1 MKRVVSMVLA
11 VAILVGMLPTT
22 AWAAGDA
29 LSAGCCEHH
38 QTHDDSCGYKA
49 AVEVSDC
56 THQHT
61 ADCYEKETC
70 IHTHGVECSVTC
82 SHVCSTDTGCITMQ
96 RECTHLAHDAACGG
110 LDEENPVCN
119 HTCEVVVDS
128 EDSCYALLCSHAEPD
143 AHDEACGYAEAEA
156 EKACEYICEEC
167 AMEEADAA
175 AVAEVKALID
185 VIPALDVVQEMSQD
199 EQRSV
204 YEQTQAAYDAYEKL
218 AKEQKSQIPDANSF
232 FEALFSYFNS
242 LTSEV
247 NTDSALSGKC
257 GENVTWELDV
267 ATGTLRI
274 SGSGAMDDFS
284 SGNDVPWW
292 FMKDNSAGQNVPWN
306 EHQNSIKKLIIE
318 ENVTGIGKYAFG
330 NCTELEEIYFN
341 AAKMEPLP
349 INNCAFFN
357 AGINSDGVVI
367 IVGKSVTRIP
377 ENLFASYYY
386 YEDGNYLYDCNI
398 VELKFEE
405 GSVCSSISEGA
416 FKHNQ
421 TLTDIEIGNAI
432 STVAEDAFYD
442 CASIENLYFNSTVF
456 GYDIPFI
463 NVGDANKGF
472 AVTIGSGVTKIP
484 QQLFSNS
491 YISSLIFE
499 NNSNCECIG
508 SYSFEYCNLLKTIT
522 LPDTVKRIDTGAFR
536 SCESLSSVT
545 IPKNLELIGQESF
558 EYCDALKSIYYN
570 GSAEQW
576 KDISIEER
584 NDPLLDAEISF
595 TDNHTHVFGEW
606 YETKAPTQE
615 AEGEERR
622 DCTGCNYYE
631 TRILEKLPD
640 SGDIHEHHYTST
652 ITEPTCTE
660 QGFTTYICDCT
671 DSYVDNYIDAIG
683 HAYNDGEITI
693 EPGCET
699 TGIKTFTCSNDPE
712 HYYTEMVAAVGH
724 SYGAWYETK
733 APTLEEE
740 GEEQRDC
747 SNCDHFETRTKEK
760 LVPDEVTEG
769 ICGDHLTWTL
779 EDNKLVIAGSG
790 DMYDYIWYDVP
801 WVESV
806 SSIIAVEFHGEITSI
821 GNNAF
826 IGGSNI
832 TVINF
837 PATLKSIGDFAFDGC
852 TGITKVDIP
861 ISVEYIG
868 EFSFRGIGITE
879 ITIPEK
885 VTSIGDRVF
894 DECSALEKVNFNAI
908 NAEVG
913 NQVFPDSYWST
924 KDITLFVG
932 RNVKKIP
939 DNLFSSNS
947 SCTSNLKEIIFEEGC
962 QCTGIGD
969 AAFSD
974 SIKLESV
981 ELPNNLVTIGTNAFS
996 YCGLQEIMLPDT
1008 VTTIENNAFSN
1019 SDKLRKINIPKNV
1032 VSIGNNAFYC
1042 CYALEEIDFD
1052 ATNMGDL
1059 PYRNGVFYYAGN
1071 QGKGIHLTI
1080 DRSVTK
1086 IPAYLFAS
1094 DIPNPNK
1101 LKSVVFDEESVCE
1114 TIGESAFQMCEE
1126 LSEIVIPTSVTDIGS
1141 FAFDGCKSLKT
1152 IMIPENTTN
1161 IGRYAFADCTGLT
1174 EIGFY
1179 PTEVSNGAYNY
1190 DGIFYSAGIDCGGVT
1205 VTIGSNVKR
1214 IPGYTFS
1221 GYSATYD
1228 VPKITSVIF
1237 EDGSVCEEI
1246 GYGAFR
1252 YCTAL
1257 ESITIPN
1264 SVESIGSDAFSG
1276 CTSLSNVVIPD
1287 SVTEMG
1293 YSVFTD
1299 CPKLISAGSL
1309 GSGCNI
1315 EFGWSDAIP
1324 ENAFYECASI
1334 TKLTVPGSVK
1344 TIGINALYNCAG
1356 LTSAGPIGGGYSY
1369 EFGWNDFIP
1378 EYAFYYCSGLKNV
1391 IIPENIQNLGDY
1403 AFYSCTAL
1411 ERIEFN
1417 AIAMNDLS
1425 SVNNYVFNKAG
1436 TVGNGISM
1444 YISKDVTR
1452 IPAYLL
1458 TPGEGYNSQNDSA
1471 KVLSLEFE
1479 DGSACET
1486 IGEYAFWR
1494 CNNLKAIQIPEKVTS
1509 IGNTAFSECPS
1520 LEMIKFNA
1528 IALNDLTYSCF
1539 ESSGTAGPGINV
1551 FIEDKVTRIPAFLF
1565 AGFSETY
1572 KPSCVKAVSF
1582 GANSVCESIEESAFC
1597 HSILLTDITLP
1608 DSIAVI
1614 ESNAFDGCT
1623 VLKKVSI
1630 PEGVMKIDTEVFRKC
1645 TSLECVNLPNTIK
1658 EIGQRAF
1665 SNCSSLKNLQIPSA
1679 VTFINDEA
1687 FSGCTSLEHVE
1698 IPESVA
1704 SIGNNAFRNC
1714 ESLTEVLL
1722 SEGVTAIGN
1731 QVFQNCSSLESVT
1744 LPNTLEKMGTNNF
1757 VGCTNLISAGPL
1769 ESECSIEFGWV
1780 ECIPPQAFYNCKN
1793 LQSVIIPK
1801 TITTLGE
1808 KAFYN
1813 CEGLQRISIPE
1824 TIATLEKEAFYGCT
1838 GLTKINF
1845 DAVAINKIQSAVFDN
1860 AGTAGDGIDV
1870 VFGADVKY
1878 VPLGLFASHDD
1889 SDTKP
1894 YIRTVKFARGSV
1906 CEAIDASAFK
1916 NCTELLWIEIPKSI
1930 YTIGDYAF
1938 AGCYHLSDVYYEGS
1952 EAEWKTYIE
1961 QNGLSQIWH
1970 PGNEYLI
1977 YNNVHYNSF
1986 APEGDDDSTNNDENE
2001 SSNSNCYVRYF
2012 RKWDADT
2019 QTAYWGEEPPI
2030 VEGLDLGSQVTAETD
2045 TSFIA
2050 NVDDLVGT
2058 YVLAET
2064 KTRDDGMIAADI
2076 LLSIKPLETKTG
2088 TVTAIGFTTITIDGV
2103 EYFIPEN
2110 INVYD
2115 LNVGDSVMYHLYN
2128 GDLVGINGKG
2138 SADDDNDDP
2147 ADKIGT
2153 VRYYSGWDIQ
2163 SRTVTFGR
2171 DIQSMATVAD
2181 DADASLVNSLNS
2193 LQGNYVLVE
2202 IKEQDGIDELVSI
2215 KVVDSV
2221 FGSVSIVHSNAVVID
2236 DITYNVSNE
2245 SILSNVSVNDYIL
2258 CHIYDDVVINIEI
2271 LQSQTGEL
2279 MGWNKETLDLSIDV
2293 DDEPDMGSY
2302 GYVLSD
2308 LANEETLKLLNRL
2321 SSGSVTIVTDVKFVC
2336 DEQGFVYC
2344 VFELCPVIDGEF
2356 TYLSSTNEVFKY
2368 RYHYDESWFQ
2378 NSSYTYQHDLTKM
2391 SLRVAM
2397 AAGDMRC
2404 VPGKEN
2410 MLGYEYLRNLMTDLG
2425 FDFSE
2430 EYSRYILSSTDK
2442 HYDNIGYGIGSKT
2455 IVDENGE
2462 ECTLIMIGVRGSG
2475 YGAEWGGNFRIGTG
2489 MIEHE
2494 GFRKAADQVIDALE
2508 NYISENEAA
2517 FSSRIKVWISG
2528 FSRAGATTNLVGAYL
2543 DEGNIK
2549 QVKPKDVYA
2558 FCFECPQNTTSL
2570 WNIDNQYR
2578 NIVNIINPIDL
2589 VPKVAMSAWGFKRF
2603 GTDYILPSMEAAADY
2618 SVLWQSMQEEYK
2630 NLLMYNLPEDDA
2642 LFAARMYTTQ
2652 AIGQASIFQEFADD
2666 LASATQNRTLFT
2678 SEYQKTIMPIFAK
2691 MMGQANINMNFGQAL
2706 LECIPILPGMARFNS
2721 VLFLLSLGAD
2731 DLNHAHYMELCLSW
2745 VDSLKGETVVENQFT
2760 DYRKIYV
2767 NCPVD
2772 LSVYNS
2778 GGKLVAQIKNDTVQ
2792 EIDGGVVARIDA
2804 DGQKMICLPIG
2815 EKYSIQ
2821 LTATGDGFMTYTV
2834 TEYNLNNANTGRV
2847 VSYHDVKL
2855 TKGDCLKGIV
2865 EDLDEVGKARY
2876 PLALSDGQEAKPT
2889 IDQSGEEVKT
2899 FNVNV
2904 ETQTG
2909 GVVHGG
2915 GTYLNGEFAR
2925 VTAVANEGYQFVGW
2939 FVDGEI
2945 VSTEEEYRFVVMS
2958 DVTMIAQFKSSGHDH
2973 VAGAEWVSD
2982 GTHHWYKCIGCDEKL
2997 DLAIHSGGT
3006 ATCTKKAVCTVCG
3019 TSYGELASHDY
3030 ALSWSQGD
3038 ANGHW
3043 HKCKNCSA
3051 HDTQVKHTPG
3061 SAATETTAQ
3070 TCTECGYVIA
3080 PATGHVTH
3088 AADSKW
3094 FSDVNSHWHKCTGCN
3109 EKLDV
3114 TIHSGGT
3121 ATCIK
3126 KAVCTVCGTSY
3137 GELASHD
3144 YETSWNQGDTNGHW
3158 HECKNCSA
3166 HDTQVKHTP
3175 GSAATATKAQ
3185 TCTVCGYVITPA
3197 LGHICTAGSKWY
3209 SNGTYHWHLCTS
3221 CGVRVKTS
3229 YHSYSSDTDETCN
3242 VCGYTRTVTATEPT
3256 QETEVAMT
3264 ETTETSVSD
3273 EEVIA
3278 TDTVPVIVPT
3288 ETNDD
3293 ISDNAV
3299 SEDTDSRGVS
3309 GVLITVFAIVA
3320 LGSLAA
3326 LAILL
3331 VYKKRR
3337 KSK

>member
-1 MKRVVSMVLA
+1 MKRVVSVVLA
-11 VAILVGMLPTT
+11 VAMLVGMIPTT

-38 QTHDDSCGYKA
+38 QTHDNSCGYKA
-49 AVEVSDC
+49 AIEGSNC

-61 ADCYEKETC
+61 ADCYEKEAC
-70 IHTHGVECSVTC
+70 IHTHGEKCSVTC

-96 RECTHLAHDAACGG
+96 RECTHLAHDTECGG
-110 LDEENPVCN
+110 LDEKNPVCN
-119 HTCEVVVDS
+119 HICEVAVDS
-128 EDSCYALLCSHAEPD
+128 EESCYALLCSHAEPD
-143 AHDEACGYAEAEA
+143 VHDEVCGYVENVA
-156 EKACEYICEEC
+156 EKVCEYICEEC

-185 VIPALDVVQEMSQD
+185 AIPTLDDVLEMSQD
-199 EQRSV
+199 EQKSV

-367 IVGKSVTRIP
+367 TVGKSVTRIP

-545 IPKNLELIGQESF
+545 IPKNLELIEQESF

-660 QGFTTYICDCT
+660 QGFTTYICDCN

-913 NQVFPDSYWST
+913 NQVFPDSCQNS

-932 RNVKKIP
+932 KNVKKIP

-962 QCTGIGD
+962 QCTEIGD

-981 ELPNNLVTIGTNAFS
+981 ELPNNLVTIGANAFS
-996 YCGLQEIMLPDT
+996 YCGLREVILPDAVT
-1008 VTTIENNAFSN
+1008 VIGNNAFSN
-1019 SDKLRKINIPKNV
+1019 SDKLKNVNIPKNV

-1315 EFGWSDAIP
+1315 EFGWSDALP

-1403 AFYSCTAL
+1403 AFYSCTDL

-1436 TVGNGISM
+1436 TVGNGISL

-1494 CNNLKAIQIPEKVTS
+1494 CNNLKTIQIPEKVTS

-1551 FIEDKVTRIPAFLF
+1551 FIGDKVTRIPAFLF

-2050 NVDDLVGT
+2050 NVNNLVGT

-2064 KTRDDGMIAADI
+2064 KARDDGMIAADI

-2088 TVTAIGFTTITIDGV
+2088 TITAIGFTTITIDGV
-2103 EYFIPEN
+2103 EYSIPEN
-2110 INVYD
+2110 VNVYD

-2138 SADDDNDDP
+2138 SADDDNDDS
-2147 ADKIGT
+2147 AENIGT
-2153 VRYYSGWDIQ
+2153 IRYYSVWDVNNNVAQ
-2163 SRTVTFGR
+2163 FGPN
-2171 DIQSMATVAD
+2171 DHKG
-2181 DADASLVNSLNS
+2181 
-2193 LQGNYVLVE
+2193 LQMTDETDTAFRSDPTKYLGHYVLVE
-2202 IKEQDGIDELVSI
+2202 SKAGQEGSDRDILIGMKPVETKTGTVTSVDDLDIVIDGTNYTAHEGLGSLLGYANQFAVYHLFDGTLVGIETLEKKEGFLTYWSKEANSINIKFDVSAELPEVYSLSLAADEKTVTLLGETGSR
-2215 KVVDSV
+2215 VDSV
-2221 FGSVSIVHSNAVVID
+2221 TFLCDSNG
-2236 DITYNVSNE
+2236 
-2245 SILSNVSVNDYIL
+2245 ILYQ
-2258 CHIYDDVVINIEI
+2258 IERK
-2271 LQSQTGEL
+2271 T
-2279 MGWNKETLDLSIDV
+2279 
-2293 DDEPDMGSY
+2293 
-2302 GYVLSD
+2302 
-2308 LANEETLKLLNRL
+2308 
-2321 SSGSVTIVTDVKFVC
+2321 
-2336 DEQGFVYC
+2336 
-2344 VFELCPVIDGEF
+2344 VIDGDF
-2356 TYLSSTNEVFKY
+2356 SYLTSQNTIASY
-2368 RYHYDESWFQ
+2368 QYHYNEDWFH
-2378 NSSYTYQHDLTKM
+2378 NSSYNYQHDLTRM
-2391 SLRVAM
+2391 SMRVTM
-2397 AAGDMRC
+2397 AAGD
-2404 VPGKEN
+2404 VTAAGKSDGSEN
-2410 MLGYEYLRNLMTDLG
+2410 IRKMMTELG
-2425 FDFSE
+2425 F
-2430 EYSRYILSSTDK
+2430 EYSDSFSSYPEPT
-2442 HYDNIGYGIGSKT
+2442 YDSIGYAFGSKEIISPT
-2455 IVDENGE
+2455 NEKS
-2462 ECTLIMIGVRGSG
+2462 TLIMIAVRGSG
-2475 YGAEWGGNFRIGTG
+2475 YGKEWGGNFRVDT
-2489 MIEHE
+2489 EVAHR
-2494 GFRKAADQVIDALE
+2494 GFQLAANQVIDSLE
-2508 NYISENEAA
+2508 NYIDANKNT
-2517 FSSRIKVWISG
+2517 FHPRVKVWISG
-2528 FSRAGATTNLVGAYL
+2528 FSRAAATTNLVAAHL
-2543 DEGNIK
+2543 DEGAIE
-2549 QVKPKDVYA
+2549 QIDATDVFA
-2558 FCFECPQNTTSL
+2558 FCFECPQNTTETNANHGL
-2570 WNIDNQYR
+2570 YN
-2578 NIVNIINPIDL
+2578 NIVNIINPLDI
-2589 VPKVAMSAWGFKRF
+2589 VTKVAMSSWNF
-2603 GTDYILPSMEAAADY
+2603 GRYGLNYFLPSAETLGETEYSTLKTKMEAEYARILSTNGTEIAALTEE
-2618 SVLWQSMQEEYK
+2618 VPGQS
-2630 NLLMYNLPEDDA
+2630 DA
-2642 LFAARMYTTQ
+2642 LDHLM
-2652 AIGQASIFQEFADD
+2652 DV
-2666 LASATQNRTLFT
+2666 
-2678 SEYQKTIMPIFAK
+2678 FAK
-2691 MMGQANINMNFGQAL
+2691 SVKDRSYYSYNYQETFIKNIGDGLGGGSIELSQITNIL
-2706 LECIPILPGMARFNS
+2706 ISLIELTDSLIPEIIMAGGVN
-2721 VLFLLSLGAD
+2721 LSSIKF
-2731 DLNHAHYMELCLSW
+2731 HAHEMPLCLAW
-2745 VDSLKGETVVENQFT
+2745 LDSIDGLSSI
-2760 DYRKIYV
+2760 DYKEKRKIFI
-2767 NCPVD
+2767 NCPIDVEIYREST
-2772 LSVYNS
+2772 LV
-2778 GGKLVAQIKNDTVQ
+2778 GKITNNVPESIENGVATY
-2792 EIDGGVVARIDA
+2792 IDA
-2804 DGQKMICLPIG
+2804 DDQKIVILPTDTEYNI
-2815 EKYSIQ
+2815 K
-2821 LTATGDGFMTYTV
+2821 LNATDNGYMTYTV
-2834 TEYNLNNANTGRV
+2834 TEYNLNGNNTERV
-2847 VSYHDVKL
+2847 VSYHNIKL
-2855 TKGDCLKGIV
+2855 TKGDSLNAIV
-2865 EDLDEVGKARY
+2865 EDLDEVGKAQY
-2876 PLALSDGQEAKPT
+2876 PLTLGNRQEAKPT
-2889 IDQSGEEVKT
+2889 IDQSGAEVKT
-2899 FNVNV
+2899 INVNA
-2904 ETQTG
+2904 EAQLG
-2909 GVVHGG
+2909 GAVYGG
-2915 GTYLNGEFAR
+2915 GAYLNGEFAK
-2925 VTAVANEGYQFVGW
+2925 VTAVANAGYQFVGW
-2939 FVDGEI
+2939 FVDGEM
-2945 VSTEEEYRFVVMS
+2945 VSTEEEYRLAVTS
-2958 DVTMIAQFKSSGHDH
+2958 DVTITAQFKSSGHNH
-2973 VAGAEWVSD
+2973 VAGVEWVSD
-2982 GTHHWYKCIGCDEKL
+2982 GTHHWHKCTGCDEKL

-3006 ATCTKKAVCTVCG
+3006 ATCTKKAVCSVCG
-3019 TSYGELASHDY
+3019 A
-3030 ALSWSQGD
+3030 
-3038 ANGHW
+3038 
-3043 HKCKNCSA
+3043 
-3051 HDTQVKHTPG
+3051 
-3061 SAATETTAQ
+3061 
-3070 TCTECGYVIA
+3070 
-3080 PATGHVTH
+3080 
-3088 AADSKW
+3088 
-3094 FSDVNSHWHKCTGCN
+3094 
-3109 EKLDV
+3109 
-3114 TIHSGGT
+3114 
-3121 ATCIK
+3121 
-3126 KAVCTVCGTSY
+3126 SY

-3144 YETSWNQGDTNGHW
+3144 YETSWSQGDANGHW

-3175 GSAATATKAQ
+3175 GAVATENTAQICTECGYVIVPATGHVTHTAGSKWFSDGNYHWHKCTGCNEKLDVTTHSGGTATCTKKAVCAVCDTSYGELAPHDYETTWSQGNANGHWHECKNCSAHDTQVKHTPSAAATEDTAQ
-3185 TCTVCGYVITPA
+3185 FCTVCGYVITPA
-3197 LGHICTAGSKWY
+3197 LGHTCTSGSKWY
-3209 SNGTYHWHLCTS
+3209 SNRTYHWHLCTS
-3221 CGVRVKTS
+3221 CGAWVKTS

-3264 ETTETSVSD
+3264 ETTEATVSD

-3278 TDTVPVIVPT
+3278 IETAPTIVST
-3288 ETNDD
+3288 ETNESLSDD
-3293 ISDNAV
+3293 AV
-3299 SEDTDSRGVS
+3299 SEDTDSHGVS
-3309 GVLITVFAIVA
+3309 GVLITVFTVVA

-3337 KSK
+3337 ESK